1 MRTRLLSVSLA
12 LLLCWCDT
20 ALAQRSGGMLRIFQ
34 RETPT
39 TASILEEGN
48 AATVVAFMPIFN
60 NLVMFDPAVPQN
72 SDESIVPDLA
82 ESWSWNED
90 KTELSFTLRRGVKW
104 HDGTPFTSSD
114 VECTLNLLT
123 NRARNPLR
131 SNPRGAWFGNV
142 KFARSKT
149 DHDVTIHLNRPQP
162 SLLAMLASGL
172 TPIYPCHVPLA
183 QMRLKPVGTGP
194 FVLDAFDKFDRI
206 RLKRNPDYWKAGR
219 PYLDG
224 IEFSVVASRSAALLS
239 LVAGRYDMTFPG
251 EVSMTQL
258 RDVKRQSSRVVCEAA
273 TMNINTNLLV
283 NRDAAPFDNPDIR
296 RALTLVLDR
305 REFVASLDGG
315 SGLIGGHLYPSPE
328 GRWGMPTEMLADV
341 PGYGTDLGKNREEA
355 RALMQSAGFGPDK
368 SLQIRILTRAVSPY
382 RNPVTVLSRQ
392 LREIYIEP
400 AIDIVETTHWYT
412 RLQRRDYALAIET
425 TGNGIDDPDQVFYES
440 FSCRSERNYSRYCNP
455 EIERLFEVQS
465 SELDAEKRRQLAW
478 DIDARLL
485 ADGVRLP
492 LAWRRSATCW
502 QPYVNGFAPQTI
514 NASNGFRFEDVW
526 MERR

>member
-296 RALTLVLDR
+296 RALTLALDR

-341 PGYGTDLGKNREEA
+341 TGYGTDLGKNREEA

-485 ADGVRLP
+485 TDGVRLP